1 MTANGSGGTSD
12 TDKGGPATGAPPVA
26 GADGRLVVAVEPA
39 RPWLPAAVVT
49 LVAVIVLLILVI
61 PGVLR
66 YPPPAPPPPV
76 PDQTA
81 IDAQRQSNR
90 ALEDRIASL
99 RRLLDAGVCV
109 ADGTFQIPPNAPGA
123 QSLAPEDRAAIP
135 PPPPERT
142 PAPAAPAAD
151 GQPFNGS
158 LLDLL
163 DRSTVLVLQ
172 TDAQGKMIG
181 SGTGFIVAPGKILTN
196 RHVVEGAVGNRLHVV
211 SRAVGAAPARVIAES
226 PAGDPGSP
234 DFALLG
240 IERTDRGVP
249 LGFAPPAERLV
260 NVVAAGFP
268 GMVLATDERF
278 RKLLSGQADEAPT
291 ASVTEGV
298 ITAVQQGNGTNIVL
312 HTAQITPGNSGGPLV
327 DRCGRV
333 VGINTFILAREEGRL
348 NYALSAADLVRFLA
362 AQNVPVTASTAPCSP
377 PAPGSPGQATAPG
390 TPAAPPA
397 ASPPST
403 NPPAANPPAANP
415 PAANSPATRPPATN
429 APAAN
434 PPATNPPAAAP
445 APAQRPGAA
454 KPE

>member
-12 TDKGGPATGAPPVA
+12 TDKGGPATGVPPVA
-26 GADGRLVVAVEPA
+26 GADGRLLVAVEPA

-49 LVAVIVLLILVI
+49 LVAVVVLLILVI

-66 YPPPAPPPPV
+66 YPAPAEPPPAP
-76 PDQTA
+76 DRTA
-81 IDAQRQSNR
+81 VDAQRQSNR

-109 ADGTFQIPPNAPGA
+109 ADGNFQLPPNAPGA

-142 PAPAAPAAD
+142 PAPTAPAAD

-196 RHVVEGAVGNRLHVV
+196 RHVVEGETGNRLHVV
-211 SRAVGAAPARVIAES
+211 NRAVGAVQARVIAES
-226 PAGDPGSP
+226 PAGTPGSP

-240 IERTDRGVP
+240 IERADRGVP

-278 RKLLSGQADEAPT
+278 RKLLSGEADEAPT

-348 NYALSAADLVRFLA
+348 NYALASADLVRFLA

-377 PAPGSPGQATAPG
+377 PAPGTQGQATAPTAPG

-397 ASPPST
+397 A
-403 NPPAANPPAANP
+403 
-415 PAANSPATRPPATN
+415 
-429 APAAN
+429 N
-434 PPATNPPAAAP
+434 PPATSPPATSPPAAAPANPAGRPAPAPP